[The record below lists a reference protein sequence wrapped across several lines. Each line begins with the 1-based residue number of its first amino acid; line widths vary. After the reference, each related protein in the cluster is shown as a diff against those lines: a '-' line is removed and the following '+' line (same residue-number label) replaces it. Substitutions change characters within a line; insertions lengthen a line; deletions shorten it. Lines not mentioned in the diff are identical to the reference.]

1 MKGRTT
7 SSLVLTDI
15 TWPRAGVTH
24 ATLQIGILT
33 AESRAYLLPHREVF
47 VLDYAQTEQSV
58 LKLSSHTV
66 IHTTHKVQ
74 RNDFETGNTLIL
86 LMGAKNA
93 WLALETQD
101 SIYSMG
107 FRISFIVLDR
117 VTCFREAVGQTHF
130 DWSSFGA
137 KAVTPAAGGGSRSNV
152 VFICIAMYLILLE
165 LRLCRPVCMR
175 YNRRP
180 SYFMSSQRLSA
191 LTGKK
196 DANPWIRIQPPPKKK
211 KKTQV
216 FCIPNHRIAL
226 V

>member
-1 MKGRTT
+1 VGRERIFVDLQGVAEGERVAMKGRTT
-7 SSLVLTDI
+7 SSLFLTDI

-24 ATLQIGILT
+24 ASLQIGILT

-74 RNDFETGNTLIL
+74 RNDFETGNTLTL

-117 VTCFREAVGQTHF
+117 
-130 DWSSFGA
+130 DLL
-137 KAVTPAAGGGSRSNV
+137 SRS
-152 VFICIAMYLILLE
+152 
-165 LRLCRPVCMR
+165 CR
-175 YNRRP
+175 
-180 SYFMSSQRLSA
+180 
-191 LTGKK
+191 
-196 DANPWIRIQPPPKKK
+196 ANP
-211 KKTQV
+211 
-216 FCIPNHRIAL
+216 F
-226 V
+226 